1 MLNKYIQKDVKD
13 AKDAKDAKDVKD
25 KGYKTVLYINL
36 VLCEKYM

>member
-13 AKDAKDAKDVKD
+13 VKDAKDAKDVKD

-36 VLCEKYM
+36 VLCEEYM